1 MVRPGVNTVKG
12 LLETARHS
20 TGPATD
26 ETFSVPWA
34 HEAAGRR
41 SNSATST
48 NFLISPLSQ
57 VRQGP
62 DESWSDR
69 AANQC
74 GENPNFPG
82 QVQIHCR
89 DQAADELSGRRGAC
103 RKYASFFPAPLA
115 SEIRPV
121 NEPSSR
127 SSSRHLPRKTKNRA
141 AHCRGS

>member
-1 MVRPGVNTVKG
+1 MLCPGVNTVKG

-20 TGPATD
+20 TGPAAD

-34 HEAAGRR
+34 HKAGGRS
-41 SNSATST
+41 SNSTTSRT
-48 NFLISPLSQ
+48 FLISPLSQ

-62 DESWSDR
+62 HESWWDR

-74 GENPNFPG
+74 GENPNLPG
-82 QVQIHCR
+82 QVQIRCR
-89 DQAADELSGRRGAC
+89 DQARDELFERRGAC

-115 SEIRPV
+115 SEIRPM

-127 SSSRHLPRKTKNRA
+127 SSSRHLPRKTKDRV
-141 AHCRGS
+141 AHC